1 MIIFKYPETQ
11 DLMIPG
17 ICFKWRQSPMQV
29 SPSNCPR
36 RDDNQRIVITNEE
49 ITPFE
54 ELTAQSDIN
63 KGRNN
68 PAVEPLQ
75 VIDAET
81 GHVGSGLSTTPLQK
95 QGEVTLKRPSYSKT
109 WECKAHMTRNVPT
122 ANKGPGKREAARRS
136 NNWILQGAITI
147 KPERRC
153 GLDPSLCTGGV
164 EM

>member
-1 MIIFKYPETQ
+1 
-11 DLMIPG
+11 
-17 ICFKWRQSPMQV
+17 MQV

-81 GHVGSGLSTTPLQK
+81 GHV
-95 QGEVTLKRPSYSKT
+95 
-109 WECKAHMTRNVPT
+109 WERSVDNAV
-122 ANKGPGKREAARRS
+122 AEA
-136 NNWILQGAITI
+136 G
-147 KPERRC
+147 
-153 GLDPSLCTGGV
+153 
-164 EM
+164 